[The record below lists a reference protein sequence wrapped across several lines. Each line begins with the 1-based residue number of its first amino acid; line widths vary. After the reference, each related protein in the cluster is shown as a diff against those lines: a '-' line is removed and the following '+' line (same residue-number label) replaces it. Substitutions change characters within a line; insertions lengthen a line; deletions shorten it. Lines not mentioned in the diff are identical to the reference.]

1 MTNKKLN
8 EIVLNRVKQIQS
20 VLTKKGIE
28 YTSSTS
34 DRLINFKIAADYQQ
48 ITNKQALMGM
58 LAKHLASISQMIKT
72 DNVYSNDVWNEKIG
86 DAINYLI
93 LLEAMVYEENDNR
106 TCD

>member
-8 EIVLNRVKQIQS
+8 EIVSSRIKQIQQ

-28 YTSSTS
+28 YTSSTD

-72 DNVYSNDVWNEKIG
+72 NKQYSNDVWNEKLG

-106 TCD
+106 ASN